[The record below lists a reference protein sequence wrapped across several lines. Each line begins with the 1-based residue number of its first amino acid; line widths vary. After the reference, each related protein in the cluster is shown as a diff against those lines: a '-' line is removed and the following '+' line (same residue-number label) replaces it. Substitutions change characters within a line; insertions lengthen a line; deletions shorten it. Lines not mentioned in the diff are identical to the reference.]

1 MEACKHVN
9 LAKWATKTKVAVD
22 EICKKGAIKAEQKA
36 EEEKKV
42 EPEKK
47 KEDPEKVKERKD
59 DEDLLSL
66 MDEVL
71 E

>member
-9 LAKWATKTKVAVD
+9 LAKWATRTKVAVD
-22 EICKKGAIKAEQKA
+22 EICKKGALKAEEKK
-36 EEEKKV
+36 EEEKKE
-42 EPEKK
+42 EPKK
-47 KEDPEKVKERKD
+47 KPENPEKVKEREE
-59 DEDLLSL
+59 DEELLKL